1 VYNSEKVIDHQVDF
15 VDIDFLEVDHSSEYQ
30 FIRFKDCLKM
40 FFVTSNEANGVACC
54 WAVLANCLFLNHN
67 REDFI

>member
-30 FIRFKDCLKM
+30 FIRFKDCLMM
-40 FFVTSNEANGVACC
+40 FFITSNEANGDACC
-54 WAVLANCLFLNHN
+54 
-67 REDFI
+67 